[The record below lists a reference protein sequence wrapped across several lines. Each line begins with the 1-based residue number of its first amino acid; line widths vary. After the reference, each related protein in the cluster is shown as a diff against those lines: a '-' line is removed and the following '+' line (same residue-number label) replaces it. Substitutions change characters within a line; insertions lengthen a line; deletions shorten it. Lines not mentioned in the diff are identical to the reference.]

1 MLAFWDTF
9 CAQGLKGS
17 STHILGRRPGK
28 RQKLSTGLEKSL
40 AAANAEKAAAAA
52 AAAAAWVAAGGGG
65 GGAFRLLPFML

>member
-40 AAANAEKAAAAA
+40 AAANAE
-52 AAAAAWVAAGGGG
+52 
-65 GGAFRLLPFML
+65 